1 MIDFFT
7 NPVVRTS
14 MLGTLSMAVASSL
27 VGCIVLLRRRSL
39 IGETLSHA
47 AFPGILVG
55 IFILSFLT
63 ADLSNWMFLA
73 MTLGGFLFSLL
84 GLKCVDWMEIRG
96 KVKPDSAL
104 TFVLAAFMGWGILLA
119 SIMQK
124 SHPVG
129 YRQSLLYLYGQAAT
143 MTSDQAILYGSFTAV
158 LICFLILFYSRLKL
172 INFDTI
178 FAQSLGLRYKPLE
191 TATFL
196 LIVIAIILGIRSV
209 GVVLMAGMLIGPAVA
224 ARPWSQ
230 KFSSMLLIA
239 SGFGLASAL
248 LGNLLSYK
256 LSSNQFSLPS
266 GPMILLSS
274 SFLCLVSLLIAP
286 KSGLLVRLIRMQIF
300 RFRCRME
307 NGLKLIWKKPKLQA
321 EVSPLIKF
329 SLRMKGW
336 LTKDGALTPSGELKA
351 QKIVRLHRLW
361 EVYLVEYLGQN
372 VDKVHRT
379 AEELEHLFSPALEK
393 QLTLLLN
400 NPVKDPH
407 QQPIPP
413 RPAGEKL

>member
-1 MIDFFT
+1 MI
-7 NPVVRTS
+7 
-14 MLGTLSMAVASSL
+14 GTLLMSISSSL

-55 IFILSFLT
+55 VFILSLMT
-63 ADLSNWMFLA
+63 SNASDWMFLA
-73 MTLGGFLFSLL
+73 MTGGGFLFSLL
-84 GLKCVDWMEIRG
+84 GLKCVSWMETKW
-96 KVKPDSAL
+96 KVKSDSAL
-104 TFVLAAFMGWGILLA
+104 TFVLAAFMGWGVLLA
-119 SIMQK
+119 SVLQK
-124 SHPVG
+124 AHPIG

-143 MTSDQAILYGSFTAV
+143 MTSDQALLYGSFASI
-158 LICFLILFYSRLKL
+158 LSIFLVLFYSRIKL
-172 INFDTI
+172 INFDSI

-224 ARPWSQ
+224 ARPWSRR
-230 KFSSMLLIA
+230 FSTMLVI
-239 SGFGLASAL
+239 SSCFGLASAL
-248 LGNLLSYK
+248 LGNILSFK
-256 LSSNQFSLPS
+256 LSSGQFTFPT

-274 SFLCLVSLLIAP
+274 SFLCIVSLLIAP
-286 KSGLLVRLIRMQIF
+286 RSGLLVRLVQVQFF

-307 NGLKLIWKKPKLQA
+307 NGLKLVWKKPNLKTELSPFIKL
-321 EVSPLIKF
+321 

-336 LTKDGALTPSGELKA
+336 ISKEGALTPKGELAA

-372 VDKVHRT
+372 VEKVHRT

-393 QLTLLLN
+393 ELTLLLN
-400 NPVKDPH
+400 NPLKDPH
-407 QQPIPP
+407 EQPIPP
-413 RPAGEKL
+413 IPHRHKP